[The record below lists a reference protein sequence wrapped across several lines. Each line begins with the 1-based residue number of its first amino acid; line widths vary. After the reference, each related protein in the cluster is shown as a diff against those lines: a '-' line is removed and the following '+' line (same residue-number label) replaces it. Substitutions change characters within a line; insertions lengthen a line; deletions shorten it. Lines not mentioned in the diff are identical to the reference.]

1 MTTGGFPGPDPRRF
15 AEQPVVRALNR
26 IAVRALI
33 GFVVVAA
40 FATIPAIARLDERI
54 HQAFDVAVPL
64 GWLAYAVVTAALLAL
79 RPAPH
84 EPNVWSRA
92 AEVEPELTRFARR
105 LSALMTLGWLV
116 AVGAVIVNHH
126 LGSPDEAAYTL
137 LVALPITLA
146 AWLLAVSA
154 WRAWCRATLARGEH
168 AALERLRLYWA
179 GVARSRGAH

>member
-15 AEQPVVRALNR
+15 AEEPVVRALNG
-26 IAVRALI
+26 IALRALI
-33 GFVVVAA
+33 GFVIVAA
-40 FATIPAIARLDERI
+40 IATIPAIARLDEPIRE
-54 HQAFDVAVPL
+54 AFHVAVPL
-64 GWLAYAVVTAALLAL
+64 AWLTYAVVTGALLAL

-84 EPNVWSRA
+84 EPSVWSRA
-92 AEVEPELTRFARR
+92 AEVDPDLARFARR
-105 LSALMTLGWLV
+105 LSALMTIGWLV

-126 LGSPDEAAYTL
+126 LGSPDDAAYTL

-154 WRAWCRATLARGEH
+154 WRAWCRAALARGEH